1 MTMIRRGEGQQTR
14 DRDARIGMVL
24 HDRYRILSCLGEGGM
39 GDVYR
44 AEQLQLGRQVA
55 VKFLQNGVVHDP
67 KVQKRFEREARAMG
81 RLSHPNCVSVFDF
94 GTAGSPYLVMDLVA
108 GMSLR

>member
-1 MTMIRRGEGQQTR
+1 MG
-14 DRDARIGMVL
+14 V

-55 VKFLQNGVVHDP
+55 VKFLQP
-67 KVQKRFEREARAMG
+67 RLMTSISIEAPLAKPSTPSSR
-81 RLSHPNCVSVFDF
+81 
-94 GTAGSPYLVMDLVA
+94 T
-108 GMSLR
+108 